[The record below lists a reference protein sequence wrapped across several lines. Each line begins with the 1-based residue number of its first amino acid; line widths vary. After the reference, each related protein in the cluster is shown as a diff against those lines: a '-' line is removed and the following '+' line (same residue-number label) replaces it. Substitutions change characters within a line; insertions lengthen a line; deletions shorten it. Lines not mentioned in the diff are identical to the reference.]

1 MAKNKI
7 KKVPLDERF
16 CFAPF
21 IYDIGSQRGDNHEK
35 TKCQTES
42 STDGCENKR
51 SGNQNHGKEKSNM
64 KNVDGIGGEK
74 INVNTDEL
82 VEDLEEDAQNTD
94 EDEVRDEYIDETNV
108 PDVSSQ
114 KRSINWKG
122 GSKNCGLYL
131 LYNKRYEVQEC
142 VANVL
147 SYARDHGV
155 LMTGVQLKI
164 LLDIQ
169 SVEITKER
177 ANNIVQLIS
186 TCVVV
191 VTNPHY
197 VASTA
202 KRPIFEYYGA
212 NFKLSEIYPTKSIPI
227 PNEILISYK
236 KKKVDRYEKNEKEKG
251 LSVEMTNKDPG
262 LCDNEDIHESVE
274 VDVIGFHGGIDM
286 DSIDNKK
293 KKGNKQIEQLNKNN
307 SDKNGNNVNAG
318 VATKGNVVICT
329 DAPVEKIL
337 DNNISLFVCLKEV
350 ADGKSDETFYK
361 NVGSSST
368 PIKQQDK
375 SLVSTPATRSSPCAG
390 ETISSITIDTTSRIL
405 SQNIASSIDLPEVIK
420 NYELVKPS
428 STSASPNSK
437 TSTNNKT
444 LSANIEDSDPLHSTT
459 SKIIHEN
466 SSPIQKV
473 ISPQLNQKEV
483 IVEQVAVDET
493 TSKSN
498 KRKSFGFRPT
508 TKKKREQLTS
518 VAKSS

>member
-1 MAKNKI
+1 M
-7 KKVPLDERF
+7 KKKFRSTPIIEEEHNSTSESEDDVR
-16 CFAPF
+16 
-21 IYDIGSQRGDNHEK
+21 YDITTSIEESGGIENFLQSPTMILYKKNLRNQGSQRGDNHEK

-94 EDEVRDEYIDETNV
+94 EDEVRDEYIDETN
-108 PDVSSQ
+108 
-114 KRSINWKG
+114 
-122 GSKNCGLYL
+122 
-131 LYNKRYEVQEC
+131 
-142 VANVL
+142 
-147 SYARDHGV
+147 
-155 LMTGVQLKI
+155 
-164 LLDIQ
+164 DIQ